1 MVVVLPFRV
10 FPQRKL
16 GIFLNRSFRRKR
28 RKRTVFFTRNV
39 LREREMFFCHA
50 RAKERRKGKGE
61 REEVSER
68 EFRRKKKKKK
78 NKKKK
83 KRESARALKSCKEK
97 MCRKNESNCSKIKN
111 LEHTS
116 SDNTKT
122 RARRRGKCHFPCP
135 RRR

>member
-1 MVVVLPFRV
+1 MVLLPFRV

-50 RAKERRKGKGE
+50 RAKERRKGKERERRGQ
-61 REEVSER
+61 REEVSTE
-68 EFRRKKKKKK
+68 EEQEEEG
-78 NKKKK
+78 
-83 KRESARALKSCKEK
+83 RESARALKEK
-97 MCRKNESNCSKIKN
+97 KNVPKNESQIVPKISPK
-111 LEHTS
+111 HTS

>member
-1 MVVVLPFRV
+1 LVVVLLPFRV

-39 LREREMFFCHA
+39 LRERERCFFVT
-50 RAKERRKGKGE
+50 RAQRKGERERRE

-68 EFRRKKKKKK
+68 KFRRKK

-83 KRESARALKSCKEK
+83 GERARAL
-97 MCRKNESNCSKIKN
+97 
-111 LEHTS
+111 
-116 SDNTKT
+116 
-122 RARRRGKCHFPCP
+122 
-135 RRR
+135 